1 MKINKPLLKAI
12 LEGRLDRKFALY
24 IRHSEYAPVFIRLGY
39 TELFTGSTHD
49 GTIKASSEELDAL
62 EQIIEI
68 NRIDIQI
75 DDE

>member
-1 MKINKPLLKAI
+1 MRIRKELLKEI
-12 LEGRLDRKFALY
+12 LSGRLDRKFALY
-24 IRHSEYAPVFIRLGY
+24 IKSSEFTPVFMRIGD

-68 NRIDIQI
+68 NRIDISIEQ
-75 DDE
+75 

>member
-1 MKINKPLLKAI
+1 MINKELLKAI
-12 LEGRLDRKFALY
+12 LEGRLKKKFALFL
-24 IRHSEYAPVFIRLGY
+24 RDSEYTPVFMRIGN

-68 NRIDIQI
+68 NRIDISIEQ
-75 DDE
+75 